1 MKARE
6 IKTNIDDFRRDVIL
20 SILTA
25 FPGRAVDDEDPS
37 NDSFLIDGVP
47 VKVEA
52 DRIIIGDDYSNSIPL
67 KGSPVAGNPPQYR
80 DIDSIIS
87 DFKLYVSV
95 VKAEEKQIRKENME
109 YNTDISKRFIIDA
122 FNAVKKDKRKSVE
135 IKPGVFIEGGRSVN
149 NWTDETVYDDM
160 GNEVEDNEIYITFDD
175 STPPVIL
182 PNIKYLFDALKDMG
196 YDFVESKN
204 QNIVNMRIKESVLIP
219 GTSIILE
226 KGDRIYIK
234 ER

>member
-1 MKARE
+1 MMRARE

-37 NDSFLIDGVP
+37 NDSFLIDGVS

-67 KGSPVAGNPPQYR
+67 KGSPIAGNPPQYR

-95 VKAEEKQIRKENME
+95 VKAEERYRK
-109 YNTDISKRFIIDA
+109 DILS
-122 FNAVKKDKRKSVE
+122 
-135 IKPGVFIEGGRSVN
+135 
-149 NWTDETVYDDM
+149 
-160 GNEVEDNEIYITFDD
+160 
-175 STPPVIL
+175 
-182 PNIKYLFDALKDMG
+182 
-196 YDFVESKN
+196 
-204 QNIVNMRIKESVLIP
+204 MRIKESVLIP